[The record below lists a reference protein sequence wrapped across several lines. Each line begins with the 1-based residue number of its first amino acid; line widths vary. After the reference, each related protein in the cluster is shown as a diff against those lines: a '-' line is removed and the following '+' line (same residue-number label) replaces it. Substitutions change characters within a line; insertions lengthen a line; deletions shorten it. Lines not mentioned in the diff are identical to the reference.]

1 MQIIIY
7 KQKKQHFSVLLPYI
21 SCSQKISLSI
31 FSFSVS
37 LLAKLLAFSDISHQR
52 SPSFHC
58 GWDFA
63 YCKSLFPFT
72 HIPIAAS
79 AANRII
85 VIIFISSKINFAYY
99 QSLNHLYK

>member
-1 MQIIIY
+1 M
-7 KQKKQHFSVLLPYI
+7 FSKNL
-21 SCSQKISLSI
+21 SLNFFI
-31 FSFSVS
+31 FCFITCEAPC
-37 LLAKLLAFSDISHQR
+37 LFISDISHPR

-58 GWDFA
+58 GRDIA